1 MKNTTRDPSGSCNI
15 ISPKEKYSLPS
26 FLQMLGHKYRWLI
39 KQWKNTELLFG
50 KHIHTP
56 SFIWAILPI
65 IRFHAFAAPSS
76 TPRQERLLVATAGC
90 VLPPSSGWRLALL
103 TNIVGH
109 VGEAPKQNAP
119 KLAVPRLQNPVLTL
133 RCWSLQDADH
143 WPLST
148 LGPDPDERFGSQ
160 ETRYQRVGG

>member
-39 KQWKNTELLFG
+39 KQWNNTELLFG

-65 IRFHAFAAPSS
+65 IRFHAFAAP
-76 TPRQERLLVATAGC
+76 LLPPKSGKIAGC
-90 VLPPSSGWRLALL
+90 YGWVCELPPSSGWRLALL

-109 VGEAPKQNAP
+109 MEEAPKQNAP

-133 RCWSLQDADH
+133 RCWSITTRC
-143 WPLST
+143 WPLAT
-148 LGPDPDERFGSQ
+148 
-160 ETRYQRVGG
+160 